1 MRGPSCIVSVSRC
14 MRFGL
19 SLLGQSL
26 ALFPPL
32 CLLPVTRHPHP
43 ATAPAHP
50 LAFDPHSRRPGTHH
64 PIARHPDIVGSRPSP
79 ITPCPDISGSRRHRL
94 RFNSNDWWGPGHY
107 HLSGWTG
114 CCHFLCS
121 CRSCHR
127 RRLAGAAHQCKW
139 CQRQQINAFS
149 HIRLLF
155 LNSFCAGNSALLE
168 MKPARPVPFACLRD

>member
-1 MRGPSCIVSVSRC
+1 

-19 SLLGQSL
+19 SLLGQTRGPFSV
-26 ALFPPL
+26 

-43 ATAPAHP
+43 AAAPGYP
-50 LAFDPHSRRPGTHH
+50 LAFHPYCRHPWTHDPT
-64 PIARHPDIVGSRPSP
+64 ARHPDIGGSSPSP
-79 ITPCPDISGSRRHRL
+79 ITSRPGISGSRRHRL
-94 RFNSNDWWGPGHY
+94 RFNSNGWWSPGHY
-107 HLSGWTG
+107 HLSSWTG

-127 RRLAGAAHQCKW
+127 RRLGGAAHQRKW

-168 MKPARPVPFACLRD
+168 MKPARPFLFLACVIDSKRSILAG